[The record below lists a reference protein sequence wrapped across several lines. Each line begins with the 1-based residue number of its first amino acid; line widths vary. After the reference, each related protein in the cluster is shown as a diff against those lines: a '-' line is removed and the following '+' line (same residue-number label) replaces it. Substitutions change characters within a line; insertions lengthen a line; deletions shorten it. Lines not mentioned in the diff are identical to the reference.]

1 MANFNALAIFFVAS
15 LLIFGC
21 AGQSPASS
29 QGDQPSSGGQGGQPS
44 AQEPTVSIS
53 LLSPPA
59 EAEAGKP
66 LSLKWKV
73 ESSAPLAT
81 EHTAVHFSYSSVPS
95 SPTPKAYAYATQIL
109 KGSIPDEF
117 SATIT
122 PPNPGILYARAHVIA
137 GGKHYWGNEAEISVY
152 ENAEEL
158 QKQLDSFDSTLN
170 ESIAEVGEA
179 G

>member
-29 QGDQPSSGGQGGQPS
+29 QGGQPSSGQDGS
-44 AQEPTVSIS
+44 AAQEPTVSIS

-66 LSLKWKV
+66 LALNWKI
-73 ESSAPLAT
+73 ESSMPLDT
-81 EHTAVHFSYSSVPS
+81 NHTAVHFGYSSVPS
-95 SPTPKAYAYATQIL
+95 NPTPQAYSYATQIL
-109 KGSIPDEF
+109 RGNLPDEF

-122 PPNPGILYARAHVIA
+122 PLNPGILYVRSHVIA
-137 GGKHYWGNEAEISVY
+137 NGKHYWGDEVEISVY
-152 ENAEEL
+152 ENAEDL
-158 QKQLDSFDSTLN
+158 QKQLDSLDSTLN